1 MTTQAPDRP
10 SRPGRP
16 TGNDTVGAPVVA
28 YRPGQVCCVIR
39 IDAPASEI
47 NQRVRRLI
55 YATLIEEINRLAPE
69 LAARYPLTGDD
80 AFDADL
86 APARIRA
93 LLEREPDQPLLR
105 PLPRVGQSELPWVL
119 LGRIRKPQRS
129 TLHCGLA
136 VGPEDAE
143 PADRVAYVREMVNL
157 LNRHAGAIDE
167 RLAGAGLPVAGLRL
181 RAATPNW
188 LGSAAPEPHTGAGPG
203 VPPSPAPRPAAG
215 AWRFSFPGH
224 PELEAATDPTAARHE
239 AGIMVA
245 VLDTS
250 PSAEDVAAAAAR
262 FPDNPLLAEVRDT
275 VLIDEALSPVPPH
288 TPAAGTAEVYP
299 DWRAADSP
307 GGVDADAL
315 RIADHGLFA
324 AGIIRSI
331 LPTAPIHLIRVL
343 DDHGVGDTLALTQA
357 LGQVRDF
364 ADRAGRRLV
373 VNLSLVTAIPTG
385 EDFVRMWLPKT
396 SQDPKLREARGGDIE
411 VIREAAQAGV
421 GDMVDWLAACGVL
434 VVAAAGNDAVG
445 GNGPGAPRPE
455 PRLPARCDTVL
466 GVSATR
472 RGGQTA
478 AAYSNRADMFVMGDG
493 IATFGGN
500 RDRENPP
507 AIDTARKSVDA
518 ILGIYS
524 APQLPDAGGDGARRA
539 TNASGWA
546 YWAGTSF
553 ATPIISAAAVRV
565 WAQLLAAPAGPGSP
579 TPGDVVVALRG
590 MKRADLAELDAPVL
604 EADQGH

>member
-1 MTTQAPDRP
+1 MTTHAPDRP
-10 SRPGRP
+10 SRPG
-16 TGNDTVGAPVVA
+16 GNDAPTAPVVA

-39 IDAPASEI
+39 IDAPESEVS
-47 NQRVRRLI
+47 QRVRRLI
-55 YATLIEEINRLAPE
+55 YTTLIEEINRLAPE
-69 LAARYPLTGDD
+69 LATRYATTGDD

-86 APARIRA
+86 APERLRA
-93 LLEREPDQPLLR
+93 LLERDPSQPILR
-105 PLPRVGQSELPWVL
+105 QLPMLGRSELPWVL
-119 LGRIRKPQRS
+119 LGRIRRPQDS
-129 TLHCGLA
+129 TLHCGFQ

-167 RLAGAGLPVAGLRL
+167 RLAGAGLPVGGLRL
-181 RAATPNW
+181 RAASPNW

-203 VPPSPAPRPAAG
+203 VPPSPAPRPAAD
-215 AWRFSFPGH
+215 AWRFRFPGH
-224 PELEAATDPTAARHE
+224 PELEAATDPVAARHE

-275 VLIDEALSPVPPH
+275 VVIDEALSPVPPH
-288 TPAAGTAEVYP
+288 TPPAGTAAVYP
-299 DWRAADSP
+299 NWRSADNP

-331 LPTAPIHLIRVL
+331 LPTTPIHLIRVL
-343 DDHGVGDTLALTQA
+343 DDHGVGDTLGLTQA
-357 LGQVRDF
+357 LGQVRDL

-385 EDFVRMWLPKT
+385 EDFVRLWLPKT
-396 SQDPKLREARGGDIE
+396 AEDPKLREARGGDIE
-411 VIREAAQAGV
+411 VIRQAAQAGV
-421 GDMVDWLAACGVL
+421 TELVDWLAASGVL
-434 VVAAAGNDAVG
+434 VVAAAGNDAAG
-445 GNGPGAPRPE
+445 EGGPGGASPRPE

-472 RGGQTA
+472 RGGQSP
-478 AAYSNRADMFVMGDG
+478 AAYSNRADMFIMGDG

-500 RDRENPP
+500 RDHDDPP
-507 AIDTARKSVDA
+507 AIDTGRKSVDA
-518 ILGIYS
+518 ILGIFS
-524 APQLPDAGGDGARRA
+524 AEKLPEASGDRARRSA
-539 TNASGWA
+539 NASGWV

-565 WAQLLAAPAGPGSP
+565 WAQLLAAPPGPGSP
-579 TPGDVVVALRG
+579 TPGDVVIALRG
-590 MKRADLAELDAPVL
+590 KKQADLADLDAPVL
-604 EADQGH
+604 AADQGH